1 LGFKYFWD
9 IFINRLK
16 ESENVMSQ
24 LLTFGDLASLVVKP
38 NLCVRCGA
46 CVAVCPPD
54 VLKVDEY
61 TSEGAQLV
69 GVCTLCGLCPLV
81 CPVLHP
87 YEAPLDKPLG
97 DYIEYGIYKAA
108 DPELKATDGGVTT
121 VLLEEAFEMG
131 LIDGAIVASKD
142 DEWYAKAV
150 IVTDKK
156 ELRKYAQTIYWHVP
170 MVTPLRIAIE
180 KMKLKKVAIVGTGC
194 QTAAAKL
201 MDKIPKFKGRVALLL
216 GLFCSKTWMREDFY
230 DKVKEKLALEPKD
243 IEDIIVKNKLIFKL
257 KNGETRELPLEEVE
271 DTTFGSCYVCHDF
284 TAEVSDISLGAN
296 GAPPGWNFLL
306 IRSQVGKQLVENA
319 LKSGKLLKSNEKPKV
334 KFVIRRAIDQKL
346 RTIPEF
352 MAKQLPIAISK

>member
-1 LGFKYFWD
+1 
-9 IFINRLK
+9 
-16 ESENVMSQ
+16 MSQ

-38 NLCVRCGA
+38 NLCIRCGA

-54 VLKVDEY
+54 VLEVREH

-97 DYIEYGIYKAA
+97 DYLEYGIYKAS

-121 VLLEEAFEMG
+121 VLLEEAFDMG
-131 LIDGAIVASKD
+131 LIDGAIVAARD
-142 DEWYAKAV
+142 EEWYAKAV

-170 MVTPLRIAIE
+170 MVTPLRIAVE

-230 DKVKEKLALEPKD
+230 DIVRTKLNITPKEVDDILVKKKV
-243 IEDIIVKNKLIFKL
+243 IFKL
-257 KNGETRELPLEEVE
+257 KNGESKDLPLEVFEEAV
-271 DTTFGSCYVCHDF
+271 FGSCHVCHDF
-284 TAEVSDISLGAN
+284 TAEVSDVALGAN
-296 GAPPGWNFLL
+296 GAPPGWNFIL
-306 IRSQVGKQLVENA
+306 IRTQVGKQLVENA
-319 LKSGKLLKSNEKPKV
+319 LKTGKLIKSNEKPKV
-334 KFVIRRAIDQKL
+334 KLVTKRAIEQKL
-346 RTIPEF
+346 RTIPET
-352 MAKQLPIAISK
+352 KIKELPILKIK

>member
-1 LGFKYFWD
+1 
-9 IFINRLK
+9 
-16 ESENVMSQ
+16 MSQ

-87 YEAPLDKPLG
+87 YEAPLEKPLG
-97 DYIEYGIYKAA
+97 DYIEYGVYKAA
-108 DPELKATDGGVTT
+108 DPSLKGTDGAVTT
-121 VLLEEAFEMG
+121 ALLEQAFIDG
-131 LIDGAIVASKD
+131 LIDAAIVTAKD
-142 DEWYAKAV
+142 ENWFAKAV
-150 IVTDKK
+150 IVTDWK

-170 MVTPLRIAIE
+170 MVTPFREAVE
-180 KMKLKKVAIVGTGC
+180 KYKFKKVAIVGTGC

-201 MDKIPKFKGRVALLL
+201 MDKIPKFKGRLALLL
-216 GLFCSKTWMREDFY
+216 GLFCSSTWMREDFM
-230 DKVKEKLALEPKD
+230 DIVKEKLNLSPKD

-257 KNGETRELPLEEVE
+257 KDGTTRELPISAFNEVI
-271 DTTFGSCYVCHDF
+271 FGSCHVCHDF

-306 IRSQVGKQLVENA
+306 VRTQVGKQLLENA
-319 LKSGKLLKSNEKPKV
+319 VKSGRLVKSDVKPKL
-334 KFVIRRAIDQKL
+334 KFVTRRAIEQKL
-346 RTIPEF
+346 RTMPEHVV
-352 MAKQLPIAISK
+352 KELPIIQSVK